1 MIGESGDMN
10 RDDLIARSPRLFH
23 MAEAGSWP
31 IIQRYGLMT
40 TEHLVRTARLPR
52 SDEAALLEQRR
63 SASTRIAHPIYGEV
77 VIRDQGPLNLT
88 HLQGAVT
95 DVTVQEWLAIL
106 NSRVFFWL
114 HPDKLAG
121 LLNARR
127 YRNQQQDVLTI
138 DTGSLLDAAGDRVR
152 LSPVNSGATL
162 YPNTPARGTETFRT
176 IEDYDYVTQ
185 RRRRGPI
192 DAIVELAVIDGVPDI
207 ANHVVEV
214 RRMQGDTIIES
225 LHP

>member
-1 MIGESGDMN
+1 MN

-31 IIQRYGLMT
+31 IIQRHGLLT
-40 TEHLVRTARLPR
+40 TAHLVRTARLSR
-52 SDEAALLEQRR
+52 LAEATLLEQRR
-63 SASTRIAHPIYGEV
+63 SASTRIAHPTYGEV

-88 HLQGAVT
+88 HLQGALT

-127 YRNQQQDVLTI
+127 YRNRPQDVLTI
-138 DTGSLLDAAGDRVR
+138 DTRSLLDAAGDRVR

-207 ANHVVEV
+207 AQHVVEV
-214 RRMQGDTIIES
+214 RRMQGDTIIEI

>member
-1 MIGESGDMN
+1 MN
-10 RDDLIARSPRLFH
+10 RDDLIARSPQLFH

-31 IIQRYGLMT
+31 LIQRHGLLT
-40 TEHLVRTARLPR
+40 TEQLVRTARLSRPA
-52 SDEAALLEQRR
+52 EAALLEQRR
-63 SASTRIAHPIYGEV
+63 SASTRVAHPMYGEV

-88 HLQGAVT
+88 HLQGALT

-127 YRNQQQDVLTI
+127 YRNQPQDVLTI
-138 DTGSLLDAAGDRVR
+138 DTRSLLDAAGDRVR

-162 YPNTPARGTETFRT
+162 YPNTPARGTDTFRT

-207 ANHVVEV
+207 AHHVVEV
-214 RRMQGDTIIES
+214 RRMQGDTIIEM

>member
-1 MIGESGDMN
+1 MN

-31 IIQRYGLMT
+31 LIQQNGLLT
-40 TEHLVRTARLPR
+40 TEHLVRSAQLPKDVE
-52 SDEAALLEQRR
+52 SELLEQRR
-63 SASTRIAHPIYGEV
+63 AVSTRFVHPLYGDV

-88 HLQGAVT
+88 HLQGALT
-95 DVTVQEWLAIL
+95 DVTVEEWLGIL

-127 YRNQQQDVLTI
+127 YRNHPQDVLTV
-138 DTGSLLDAAGDRVR
+138 DTRSLLDAAEDRVR
-152 LSPVNSGATL
+152 LSPMNSGATL
-162 YPNTPARGTETFRT
+162 YPNTPARGSRTFTT
-176 IEDYDYVTQ
+176 IDDYDYDAQ

-207 ANHVVEV
+207 ADHVIDV
-214 RRMQGDTIIES
+214 RRVQGDTTIDF